1 MAGAGLIK
9 IKRRIK
15 SVTSTQK
22 ITKAMGLVATAKLRK
37 LKVTLFAN
45 DKYYD
50 SFKEIVSDAAKSVE
64 EYNIYINGN
73 KSKKKLYIVLTSDT
87 GLCGGF
93 NANVVNEATAKLSD
107 DLDNSM
113 VITVGHKG
121 RMYFR
126 RKNIEA
132 VSEFVDI
139 TDVPTFQEAE
149 TIAYKA
155 LQMFET
161 GEVGEVYVVYTEFI
175 STITQN
181 VIIEKILPLGIDKNT
196 SSDHFILFEP
206 TIENLINSFAVM
218 EVKLQL
224 LNFMLNAKT
233 SEQGSRMAAMDGAT
247 KNADEMLD
255 GLKLKYNRV
264 RQSMITQEISE
275 IVGGAEAQK

>member
-22 ITKAMGLVATAKLRK
+22 ITNAMGLVATSKLRK
-37 LKVTLFAN
+37 LKLKIFAN

-50 SFKEIVSDAAKSVE
+50 FFKEVVTDAAKSVE
-64 EYNIYINGN
+64 EYNVYTHGN
-73 KSKKKLYIVLTSDT
+73 KSKKKLFIVLTSDT

-93 NANVVNEATAKLSD
+93 NANVVNIAAAKVFE
-107 DLDNSM
+107 DLDNSV
-113 VITVGHKG
+113 VITVGQKG

-126 RKNIEA
+126 RKKIEA
-132 VSEFVDI
+132 ESEFVDI
-139 TDVPTFQEAE
+139 SDIPTFKEAE
-149 TIAYKA
+149 TIAFKA

-161 GEVGEVYVVYTEFI
+161 GKVGEVYVVYTKFI

-181 VIIEKILPLGIDKNT
+181 VLIEKILPLGNNKND
-196 SSDHFILFEP
+196 SKDHFILFEP
-206 TIENLINSFAVM
+206 SIENLINNFAVM
-218 EVKLQL
+218 EIKQQL

-247 KNADEMLD
+247 KNADEILD
-255 GLKLKYNRV
+255 ELKLKYNRV
-264 RQSMITQEISE
+264 RQSVITQEISE

>member
-9 IKRRIK
+9 IKRRIR

-22 ITKAMGLVATAKLRK
+22 ITKAMGLVATSKLRK
-37 LKVTLFAN
+37 LKDKIFAN
-45 DKYYD
+45 DKYYN
-50 SFKEIVSDAAKSVE
+50 SFKDIVSDAAKSVE
-64 EYNIYINGN
+64 EYNIYTDGN
-73 KSKKKLYIVLTSDT
+73 KSKKKLFIVLTSDT

-93 NANVVNEATAKLSD
+93 NANVVNEATAKLSED
-107 DLDNSM
+107 SDNSL

-132 VSEFVDI
+132 ESEFVDI
-139 TDVPTFQEAE
+139 SDVPTFQEAE

-161 GEVGEVYVVYTEFI
+161 GQVGEVYVVYTKFI
-175 STITQN
+175 TTINQN
-181 VIIEKILPLGIDKNT
+181 VLIEKILPLVINEDK
-196 SSDHFILFEP
+196 SKDHFILFEP
-206 TIENLINSFAVM
+206 SIENLINSFAIM
-218 EVKLQL
+218 EIKQQL
-224 LNFMLNAKT
+224 LNFLINAKA

-255 GLKLKYNRV
+255 SLKLKYNRV
-264 RQSMITQEISE
+264 RQSAITQEISE